1 MVKKTKLSGT
11 AEVAAPD
18 VSKKPS
24 KEKNVWQVTL
34 PVKQALLEIQK
45 TTGGTQEQ
53 VLTAILEVYNQVNSN
68 EYHNEKDIQQIAELT
83 EQVNRLGNPEET
95 KKLTEINRE
104 LTQVNSE
111 LTQVNSELTSQLT
124 ALQLEVNHAG
134 EKLTALDLENEAV
147 KKKASG
153 LSDIKAVFGRLNWLL
168 LKWCV
173 ARYQKDTGKEIS
185 PEEALRIL
193 FEGYLSGKVYV
204 FSKPNRKVIEVFTQR
219 IKQNGNIVNTKEEA

>member
-18 VSKKPS
+18 VSEKKPS
-24 KEKNVWQVTL
+24 KNVWQVTL
-34 PVKQALLEIQK
+34 PVKQALLKVQK

-95 KKLTEINRE
+95 EKLTEINRE

-204 FSKPNRKVIEVFTQR
+204 FSKPNRKVIEVFKQR

>member
-95 KKLTEINRE
+95 EKLTEINRE

-111 LTQVNSELTSQLT
+111 LTEQLT

-193 FEGYLSGKVYV
+193 FEGYLSGTVYV
-204 FSKPNRKVIEVFTQR
+204 FSKPNRKVIDVFKQR